1 MLLGI
6 AKIVGCP
13 GSQLPFELELDF
25 SDMEFG
31 TCRPAAEPVRA
42 SGQVKNTAGVLL
54 LDAELSTNIH
64 GVCDRCTREFERQ
77 LTIPVHAVLET
88 DLDSQ
93 QPDDLWTFTVE
104 GDAVDLDE
112 ILRTA
117 FVFGMDSKLLCD
129 EDCKGLCCR
138 CGADLNLGPCDCKP
152 ELDPRFAVLRQL
164 LEKQ

>member
-6 AKIVGCP
+6 AKIIGSP
-13 GSQLPFELELDF
+13 GSELPFELELDF

-31 TCRPAAEPVRA
+31 ACRPAAEPVRA
-42 SGQVKNTAGVLL
+42 SGRVKNTAGVLL
-54 LDAELSTNIH
+54 LEAELSTNIH

-77 LTIPVHAVLET
+77 LTIPVNAVLET
-88 DLDSQ
+88 DPDSQ

-117 FVFGMDSKLLCD
+117 FVFGMDSKMLCD

-152 ELDPRFAVLRQL
+152 ELDPRFDVLRKL